1 MGKYVHILNWMIFS
15 AILCLLQE
23 DKDKKVKAV
32 TIIFY
37 ETSV

>member
-1 MGKYVHILNWMIFS
+1 MILSKRFV
-15 AILCLLQE
+15 LQE

>member
-1 MGKYVHILNWMIFS
+1 MGKDILPGGMIF
-15 AILCLLQE
+15 IKNVLQE
-23 DKDKKVKAV
+23 DKNKKVKAV